1 MIHGLI
7 QSATTLVGAKATR
20 ATVMKHLPNH
30 RMVHFACHGSLKSER
45 PFDTAFLLHGK
56 DRLSLLDIVR
66 SRLSGA
72 EFAFLSVCHRA
83 EWTDARTADE
93 ALHLTA
99 ALQHCGF
106 RSAVGTLWEMNDSGG
121 CDLSEHF
128 YKRMFA
134 EDERGVP
141 IGRRSARALRDSV
154 QKLRNKKGMTLE
166 RWVNFVHYVA

>member
-30 RMVHFACHGSLKSER
+30 RLVHFACHGSLKSER

-106 RSAVGTLWEMNDSGG
+106 RSAVGTLWEMNDSDG

-128 YKRMFA
+128 YERMFA

-141 IGRRSARALRDSV
+141 NGRRSARALRDSV
-154 QKLRNKKGMTLE
+154 QRLRNKEGMTLE
-166 RWVNFVHYVA
+166 R